1 MKRLFA
7 FLQVFNPNRSALYAI
22 LLGAASVL
30 AFAPF
35 NISPA
40 MLATLMGLFW
50 LWHQADS
57 RLDSIRIGLWFGFGL
72 FGVGVSWLISSMY
85 FYSGMS
91 LIVSALATFAFVL
104 FLSLYLAFAGW
115 LVYWLRMP
123 DRPALNFLLV
133 MPSVWVLVEF
143 VRATLFTGFPFLLA
157 GNTHLFTWLD
167 GYAPVLGVMGVSWA
181 IALSAGL
188 LLLLIRSRQWVP
200 ASLGFALVWLTGA
213 ALQNV
218 QWVHPVDKPVK
229 VALLQGNIDQSKKW
243 QKSEFL
249 PSLKTYVKQTKE
261 SMDADV
267 IVWPETAIPAYYD
280 LVEQGALYSFIKDA
294 QLLDKDIL
302 LGVIARNQVTG
313 EYYNAL
319 VNARNPSERYY
330 KKHLVPFSEYFPFS
344 NFFKALSLLF
354 DIPFSEFSPGKQ
366 VNQPMMLGGQPAGVS
381 ICYEVAF
388 GEELAQTV
396 AKTRYLITVSNDA
409 WFAHT
414 LEPAQQ
420 LQDVQMRALELGR
433 EIARSTN
440 TGYTVI
446 VGVDGQIKSEIPPY
460 QPGVLKAEVQPYEGE
475 TFYVK
480 WKQLPLMILMA
491 GVFLWIGWVRWKLS
505 RQKASEKTDVS
516 AGDQ

>member
-1 MKRLFA
+1 MKRLFT
-7 FLQVFNPNRSALYAI
+7 FLRVFKPNRSALYAL
-22 LLGAASVL
+22 LLGGVSVL
-30 AFAPF
+30 AFAPAS
-35 NISPA
+35 ISPA

-57 RLDSIRIGLWFGFGL
+57 RLDSIRIGLWFGLGL

-91 LIVSALATFAFVL
+91 LIVSALATFVFVL

-115 LVYWLRMP
+115 LVYWLRIP
-123 DRPALNFLLV
+123 DRPTLNFLLV

-143 VRATLFTGFPFLLA
+143 LRATLFTGFPFLLT

-167 GYAPVLGVMGVSWA
+167 GYAPVFGVLGVSWA

-188 LLLLIRSRQWVP
+188 LLLLIRSRQWLLT
-200 ASLGFALVWLTGA
+200 SFGFAVIWLTGA
-213 ALQNV
+213 ALQNIE
-218 QWVHPVDKPVK
+218 WVHPIDKPVK
-229 VALLQGNIDQSKKW
+229 VALLQGNVDQSKKW
-243 QKSEFL
+243 QRSEFL
-249 PSLKTYVKQTKE
+249 PSLKTYVRQTKE

-302 LGVIARNQVTG
+302 LGVIARNQATG

-319 VNARNPSERYY
+319 VNARKPSERYY

-354 DIPFSEFSPGKQ
+354 DIPFSEFSPGPQ
-366 VNQPMMLGGQPAGVS
+366 INQPMMLGGQPAGVS

-388 GEELAQTV
+388 GDELAQTV

-460 QPGVLKAEVQPYEGE
+460 KPGVLKADVQPYEGE
-475 TFYVK
+475 TFFAQ
-480 WKQLPLMILMA
+480 WKQLPLMVLLT
-491 GVFLWIGWVRWKLS
+491 GVFLGIGVVRWMSFRRKDS
-505 RQKASEKTDVS
+505 VKKEPP
-516 AGDQ
+516 AGEA